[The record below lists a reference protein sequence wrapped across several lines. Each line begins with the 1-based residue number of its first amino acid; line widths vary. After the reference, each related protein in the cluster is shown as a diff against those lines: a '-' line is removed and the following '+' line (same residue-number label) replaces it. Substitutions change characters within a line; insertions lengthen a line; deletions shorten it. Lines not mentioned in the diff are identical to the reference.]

1 MSIFDKIL
9 IRLLSLLKVLRP
21 FSKGEEKIMMAAGGF
36 SGSLYLMTRLR
47 EEFAGIVGEIVSPL
61 IQAALFAK
69 VQQCGG
75 FPNKTS

>member
-9 IRLLSLLKVLRP
+9 IRLLSLLKALRP
-21 FSKGEEKIMMAAGGF
+21 FSKWEEKIMMAAGGF

-61 IQAALFAK
+61 IQAALF
-69 VQQCGG
+69 
-75 FPNKTS
+75 N